1 MSYIN
6 DALKKAQGERDS
18 RYERFN
24 GIIAP
29 SPAPSPRPRR
39 KRFLAGGLA
48 ALAVVATA
56 ALLLTVYVRNPSP
69 PSGKGSRPSLPAAVS
84 ASSAAVQTKAPQA
97 VAPAA
102 GSSASPAAAPH
113 AVQAATP
120 QAEDKLSPEAEAG
133 YQAAVLAQRKR
144 DLDKAETLYR
154 KVLALA
160 PGHVQSLNNL
170 GVLYMGQKKRD
181 RAISMFSRAIVLR
194 KDYVDPYYNMA
205 CLHAQ
210 NNEIDESL
218 WYLKAAVAINAGV
231 KKWAES
237 DADMR
242 NVTKSPAFK
251 KIMEG
256 QKS

>member
-6 DALKKAQGERDS
+6 DALKKAQGEKDS

-29 SPAPSPRPRR
+29 CPDPPPRPRKR
-39 KRFLAGGLA
+39 RFLAGGLA
-48 ALAVVATA
+48 ALTVLATA
-56 ALLLTVYVRNPSP
+56 ALLLTVYGRNPSP
-69 PSGKGSRPSLPAAVS
+69 PFGKGSRPSLPVVS
-84 ASSAAVQTKAPQA
+84 AKPAAVQAPGQ
-97 VAPAA
+97 PNT
-102 GSSASPAAAPH
+102 GSVSLPINKAAA
-113 AVQAATP
+113 P
-120 QAEDKLSPEAEAG
+120 QAEDKLSPEAETE
-133 YQAAVLAQRKR
+133 YQDALLAQRKG
-144 DLDKAETLYR
+144 DIKKAETLYR

-160 PGHVQSLNNL
+160 PEHVQSLNNL
-170 GVLYMGQKKRD
+170 GVLYLGQKKHD
-181 RAISMFSRAIVLR
+181 RAISMFSRAIVLK

-210 NNEIDESL
+210 NKEIDESL
-218 WYLKAAVAINAGV
+218 WYLKAAVTIDDGV
-231 KKWAES
+231 KKWAER

-242 NVTKSPAFK
+242 NIKNSPAFK